1 MVYDIVLPTVESKE
15 DECEPEKIVDLPSF
29 PRFSENQRVLV
40 ETHLPTPAV
49 VM

>member
-1 MVYDIVLPTVESKE
+1 MDYDIVLPTVESKE
-15 DECEPEKIVDLPSF
+15 DESKPEKIVDLPSF
-29 PRFSENQRVLV
+29 PRFSENQPVLV